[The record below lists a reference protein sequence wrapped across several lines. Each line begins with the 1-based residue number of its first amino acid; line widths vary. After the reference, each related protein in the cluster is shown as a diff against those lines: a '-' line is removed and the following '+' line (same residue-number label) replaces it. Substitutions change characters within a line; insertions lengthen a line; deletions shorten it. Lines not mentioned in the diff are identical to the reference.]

1 MLVMMI
7 EQQNKI
13 QWKLKESYKK
23 RNNGMKRSGGEGK
36 KEGT

>member
-13 QWKLKESYKK
+13 QWKLKASYKK
-23 RNNGMKRSGGEGK
+23 GNNGMKRSGGEEK